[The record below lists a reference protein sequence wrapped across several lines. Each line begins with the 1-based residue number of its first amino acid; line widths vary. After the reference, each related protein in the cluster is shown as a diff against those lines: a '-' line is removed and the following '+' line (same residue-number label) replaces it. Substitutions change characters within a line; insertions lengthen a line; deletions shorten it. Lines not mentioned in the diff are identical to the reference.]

1 MNIEEILHNELTE
14 DQYNTVIDNHPEV
27 LCLACAGSGKSRTL
41 AFRISRLIYE
51 GVAPESIIAFTFT
64 EKAAESIKRRVADA
78 LEKCG
83 FSVAMVGA
91 MYIGTIHSYCQHLL
105 GEMNAKYRQ
114 YEVLDENRL
123 KLFLLSRFQEL
134 DLKSLQDA
142 RGAKMFATISEIANT
157 WKIANDE
164 MLDFDEIERE
174 DFLLGHCLKSIS
186 LRLESDQY
194 IDFSLMIRK
203 TVEALE
209 SDNNEINSALSE
221 TKHLMVDEYQ
231 DVNISQERL
240 INGLYKRM
248 ESVFV
253 VGDDDQAIYGWR
265 GADVRNIVEF
275 DQRHRNCSV
284 HTLSTNFRS
293 TETIVSASD
302 RFIQLELSTARI
314 NKSPQAHSNGNI
326 QQFGN
331 FWFNTRIEEANWIT
345 TRIND
350 LIGIK

>member
-123 KLFLLSRFQEL
+123 KLFLVIKISGIR
-134 DLKSLQDA
+134 LKIFTRCKRSKNVCYD
-142 RGAKMFATISEIANT
+142 
-157 WKIANDE
+157 
-164 MLDFDEIERE
+164 
-174 DFLLGHCLKSIS
+174 
-186 LRLESDQY
+186 
-194 IDFSLMIRK
+194 IR
-203 TVEALE
+203 
-209 SDNNEINSALSE
+209 NS
-221 TKHLMVDEYQ
+221 
-231 DVNISQERL
+231 
-240 INGLYKRM
+240 
-248 ESVFV
+248 
-253 VGDDDQAIYGWR
+253 
-265 GADVRNIVEF
+265 
-275 DQRHRNCSV
+275 
-284 HTLSTNFRS
+284 
-293 TETIVSASD
+293 
-302 RFIQLELSTARI
+302 
-314 NKSPQAHSNGNI
+314 
-326 QQFGN
+326 
-331 FWFNTRIEEANWIT
+331 
-345 TRIND
+345 
-350 LIGIK
+350 